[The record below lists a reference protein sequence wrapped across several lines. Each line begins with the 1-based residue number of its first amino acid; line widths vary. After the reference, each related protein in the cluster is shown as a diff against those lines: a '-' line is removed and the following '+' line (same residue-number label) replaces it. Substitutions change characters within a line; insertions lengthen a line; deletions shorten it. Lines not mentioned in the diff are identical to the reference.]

1 MLSVVRRTWI
11 TILMVTGFA
20 AMGSAG
26 AGTLVYPHA
35 LFTSEAEP
43 SAVFFVQNSGQV
55 AMEAEVALSFGYPA
69 SDTLGDVRIKLIENP
84 APTDPSAVAWV
95 RALPRRM
102 LIQPGG
108 LQAVRVL
115 AQPPDDLPPGEYW
128 CRVIVTGRDLKP
140 PRLQAISGEIQVGL
154 QLETRTI
161 ISLSYRRGEVA
172 TGARLT
178 GFRATAVDSAV
189 VADLDLERLGNAA
202 YLGRVNLELYDER
215 GGLAGQWD
223 RVIAVYYDLH
233 RSLRC
238 PVAGLQPG
246 RYVLRVAL
254 TTDRADIPLE
264 DVIAAEPLEA
274 STELWV
280 Q

>member
-1 MLSVVRRTWI
+1 MPSAVHRTCVP
-11 TILMVTGFA
+11 ILVIAGLMA
-20 AMGSAG
+20 AGPAV

-35 LFTSEAEP
+35 LFTSDEEP
-43 SAVFFVQNSGQV
+43 STVFFVQNSGQV
-55 AMEAEVALSFGYPA
+55 AAEAEVALSFGYPA
-69 SDTLGDVRIKLIENP
+69 SDSLGDVHIALIENP
-84 APTDPSAVAWV
+84 APADPSAAAWI

-102 LIQPGG
+102 LVQPGG

-128 CRVIVTGRDLKP
+128 CRVIVTARDLKP
-140 PRLQAISGEIQVGL
+140 PRMQAVNGEIQVGL

-161 ISLSYRRGEVA
+161 ISFSYRRGEVA
-172 TGARLT
+172 TGVRLT
-178 GFRATAVDSAV
+178 GFRATAVDDAV
-189 VADLDLERLGNAA
+189 VADLTLARLGNAA
-202 YLGRVNLELYDER
+202 YLGRISLELYDER

-246 RYVLRVAL
+246 RYILRMAL
-254 TTDRADIPLE
+254 TTDRADIPQE
-264 DVIAAEPLEA
+264 DVIAAEPLEI
-274 STELWV
+274 STELSV